1 MATATNSTLGEIV
14 LGGDLTGAADSPQLI
29 STGVTPGT
37 YAPVQR
43 IVVDSKGRIVA
54 IGNVLFSD
62 IQPLLSTASSS
73 VKGIFSIGFGLA
85 ASSQI
90 AIKFSDLIATGSVFG
105 AVKSGTNLTNTAGV
119 LSIPDATSSVKGVA
133 SFGSDFVVTS
143 GAVAIMPSSV
153 VPNIPTATGSA
164 FGVVKSGTNLTNTA
178 GVLSIPDATSSVKGV
193 ASFGSDFVVTSGA
206 VAINP
211 AAAVKTAVANTYT
224 ATQKGTLTAITGVSS
239 YTPDFQNGT
248 FLSNITLTSNLTI
261 NFPAVLA
268 PAGTLVRHDIAL
280 RFNAGLLFSVTL
292 DPAYVKNKT
301 FAFTN
306 ALSAGVDVLTLLCTS
321 TECFAFLNET
331 FV

>member
-105 AVKSGTNLTNTAGV
+105 A
-119 LSIPDATSSVKGVA
+119 
-133 SFGSDFVVTS
+133 
-143 GAVAIMPSSV
+143 
-153 VPNIPTATGSA
+153 
-164 FGVVKSGTNLTNTA
+164 VKSGTNLTNTA